1 MEKKQSIFLRRGLI
15 CQLCQ
20 RISQKA
26 ALVKMI
32 SEKIF
37 QWDDIYPTRA
47 DFETDIMKG
56 ELTVGVDEK
65 SGKLVCIYVIN
76 SQHIVCSEMV
86 FFISSS
92 FSKESS

>member
-1 MEKKQSIFLRRGLI
+1 MIFRKSSLSDLDEIWVFVHSSI
-15 CQLCQ
+15 
-20 RISQKA
+20 
-26 ALVKMI
+26 VKMI

-37 QWDDIYPTRA
+37 QWDDIYPIRA
-47 DFETDIMKG
+47 DFETDIMK
-56 ELTVGVDEK
+56 EKLTVGVDEK

-76 SQHIVCSEMV
+76 SQPIVCSEMV

>member
-1 MEKKQSIFLRRGLI
+1 MIFRKSSLSDLDEIWAFVHSSI
-15 CQLCQ
+15 
-20 RISQKA
+20 
-26 ALVKMI
+26 VKMI

-56 ELTVGVDEK
+56 ELTVGFDEK

-92 FSKESS
+92 FIIQTP